1 MHSVNIQFHILLGE
15 LMEFV
20 GEVSS
25 KYQLVVELE
34 RFYPK
39 AIRVVSE
46 DEDLPKVA
54 KQFGEV
60 DRIWLVYKSPRS
72 KKSEKFMLNVG
83 RQRGRRLAQA
93 QLGAGADNAKS
104 IEILKSV
111 ARDLTR
117 LTTAGMWIEAANGN
131 VGFSKTARI
140 SEGATTAARTGK
152 IDLVGIAFTQ
162 LFHVDPP
169 AGIES

>member
-111 ARDLTR
+111 
-117 LTTAGMWIEAANGN
+117 TTAGMWIEAANGN